1 MSKNFQT
8 QNLGCLELQYKSWAL
23 SIGKSEKTVKNYIGA
38 LKGSIPNWLNDE
50 GIATESLMSIN
61 SHETYSEVIAKVLL
75 LEEFKAKNA
84 KGNGMYSAAI
94 KSYQAFLADISQVD
108 VQADIE
114 AVLNANDKSA
124 TQKAVLVNTRI
135 GQGKFRTDLIEYWQ
149 GCALTRYNNKD
160 FLIASHIKPWSVSDD
175 TERLDSNNGFLLL
188 ANIDKAFDRGYI
200 TFNDKGKIRISQCLD
215 NYDVLGI
222 NKNMGVVLNK
232 KHQDYLAYHREITF
246 KN

>member
-1 MSKNFQT
+1 MSELFQT
-8 QNLGCLELQYKSWAL
+8 QKLGYLEVQYKSWAL

-38 LKGSIPNWLNDE
+38 LKGSIPNWLNDV
-50 GIATESLMSIN
+50 GIQTGSLMSIR
-61 SHETYSEVIAKVLL
+61 SHENYSDVVAKVLL
-75 LEEFKAKNA
+75 LEEFKVKNR

-114 AVLNANDKSA
+114 AVLNADDKTA
-124 TQKAVLVNTRI
+124 TQKATLVNTRI

-149 GCALTRYNNKD
+149 GCALTHYRNTN
-160 FLIASHIKPWSVSDD
+160 FLIASHIKPWSASNDI
-175 TERLDSNNGFLLL
+175 ERLDPNNGFLLL

-200 TFNDKGKIRISQCLD
+200 TFTEKGNIHISQCLD
-215 NYDVLGI
+215 NYGVLGI
-222 NKNMGVVLNK
+222 NKNMRVVLNK